1 MKKSSKKGRQQK
13 MQTTIKI
20 KIDAEKDSLSS

>member
-1 MKKSSKKGRQQK
+1 MKESSKADNKK